1 MFQNPWRG
9 RQARNFYNKCSEILD
24 LKSSSEQIFSKNWRW
39 MPLTSTPCLYK
50 MWWLSCL
57 VPRRHSLVT
66 RVSHSTLCENRS
78 GCCCCRTKLKLP
90 YQIDS
95 EAALLPYLIHQL
107 GSAHEWSGVWT
118 GPYLSRSCITNGGIT
133 NTGSGSNT
141 RVKVVSKTAWKQK
154 QKRKNKTRHNKK
166 RWLNRCLF
174 VRSVLHSWLSK
185 ERRAKLA
192 WGNSRHL
199 ATLLL
204 VSPRNDVWETSAEI
218 PYWWRIT
225 TQIWVV
231 LVVGCAAW
239 KIFLQPISST
249 TQNWVVTRSQYGI
262 SHSFLGRHFMGKPV
276 GPSGSVAKC
285 RLFSQANAKQVE
297 IQNHSLAQPLHPG
310 WDIRP
315 QSSVNLVLSF
325 GLRFVPCSK

>member
-1 MFQNPWRG
+1 ME
-9 RQARNFYNKCSEILD
+9 RQASKKFYNKCSEFLD

-107 GSAHEWSGVWT
+107 GSAHEWSGVWI

-174 VRSVLHSWLSK
+174 VRSVLLSWLSK

-218 PYWWRIT
+218 PYWWRVS

-231 LVVGCAAW
+231 LLIGRAAW
-239 KIFLQPISST
+239 KIFFNQ
-249 TQNWVVTRSQYGI
+249 
-262 SHSFLGRHFMGKPV
+262 
-276 GPSGSVAKC
+276 SVA
-285 RLFSQANAKQVE
+285 
-297 IQNHSLAQPLHPG
+297 QPRTG
-310 WDIRP
+310 
-315 QSSVNLVLSF
+315 
-325 GLRFVPCSK
+325 

>member
-1 MFQNPWRG
+1 ME
-9 RQARNFYNKCSEILD
+9 RQASKKFYNKCSEILD

-39 MPLTSTPCLYK
+39 MALTSTPCLYK

-95 EAALLPYLIHQL
+95 MAALLPYLIHQL

-154 QKRKNKTRHNKK
+154 QKRKNKTQQKTMAKPVLLDSARA
-166 RWLNRCLF
+166 CL
-174 VRSVLHSWLSK
+174 
-185 ERRAKLA
+185 
-192 WGNSRHL
+192 
-199 ATLLL
+199 
-204 VSPRNDVWETSAEI
+204 
-218 PYWWRIT
+218 
-225 TQIWVV
+225 IWV
-231 LVVGCAAW
+231 L
-239 KIFLQPISST
+239 LSRYE
-249 TQNWVVTRSQYGI
+249 QNLYLRT
-262 SHSFLGRHFMGKPV
+262 PV
-276 GPSGSVAKC
+276 
-285 RLFSQANAKQVE
+285 
-297 IQNHSLAQPLHPG
+297 
-310 WDIRP
+310 
-315 QSSVNLVLSF
+315 
-325 GLRFVPCSK
+325 SK